1 MPEDYNDVVS
11 GISDAIDPPKKR
23 TRGKNKYDADL
34 NEKLNKAVEAEMSD
48 AYNYSSAELYTQMA
62 NAWQWYY
69 RAPLGNED
77 ERYSTWVS
85 PMIMKHVNQARAFI
99 TDQYFRNSAPI
110 VKFKPKSQEDV
121 EEADLATEYVNY
133 IFRNK
138 LDGHK
143 IVDDLVF
150 NAALLKWNPC
160 LLYTSPSPRD
170 S

>member
-48 AYNYSSAELYTQMA
+48 AYNYSSA
-62 NAWQWYY
+62 
-69 RAPLGNED
+69 
-77 ERYSTWVS
+77 
-85 PMIMKHVNQARAFI
+85 
-99 TDQYFRNSAPI
+99 
-110 VKFKPKSQEDV
+110 
-121 EEADLATEYVNY
+121 
-133 IFRNK
+133 
-138 LDGHK
+138 
-143 IVDDLVF
+143 
-150 NAALLKWNPC
+150 C